1 MPKKATQKPAEA
13 VSESAPVE
21 TQPNQ
26 KGKSKKATTP
36 SQPPAKP
43 EQPVKAEVAAT
54 KPSSKKV
61 PAKKASVK
69 SPPLVE
75 ETHDEET
82 VAETE
87 VAPKSTRQVPTR
99 ESVEREFDELLAVID
114 QEIEK
119 LRGSAAKSKGVKF
132 LRTVSKKARVL
143 KGHALR
149 VSKQRATT
157 RRNNTNSGFLKPVQI
172 SKELAKFTGWNPS
185 ELKSRVDVTKSICEY
200 IKKNNLQKPEDKRRI
215 LVSRDQNLKK
225 LLKYDQDEL
234 TYFDLQKCLK
244 GHFLPTPVDVKV
256 KA

>member
-21 TQPNQ
+21 TQPNR
-26 KGKSKKATTP
+26 KGKPKKAAAP
-36 SQPPAKP
+36 SQPPAKSEPTVNP
-43 EQPVKAEVAAT
+43 EVVAES
-54 KPSSKKV
+54 KPSSKKKAPTKPV
-61 PAKKASVK
+61 P
-69 SPPLVE
+69 PPVE
-75 ETHDEET
+75 DTTQVEDET
-82 VAETE
+82 VTE
-87 VAPKSTRQVPTR
+87 AAPKSTRQVPTR
-99 ESVEREFDELLAVID
+99 ESVEKEFDELLAVID

-119 LRGSAAKSKGVKF
+119 LRGSAAKSKGIKF

-172 SKELAKFTGWNPS
+172 SKELAKFTGWNPT
-185 ELKSRVDVTKSICEY
+185 ELKSRVDVTKSICDY

-244 GHFLPTPVDVKV
+244 GHFLTTPAAEVKT

>member
-1 MPKKATQKPAEA
+1 MPKKAAQKPVEE
-13 VSESAPVE
+13 VSESAPVD
-21 TQPNQ
+21 TQNTR
-26 KGKSKKATTP
+26 KGKQKK
-36 SQPPAKP
+36 
-43 EQPVKAEVAAT
+43 V
-54 KPSSKKV
+54 KV
-61 PAKKASVK
+61 PAEAEVTSEPAKVVAPAPKSAKKVAGKQVS
-69 SPPLVE
+69 SPPE
-75 ETHDEET
+75 QTEDTGT
-82 VAETE
+82 VPQESE
-87 VAPKSTRQVPTR
+87 PAPKSTRQVPTR
-99 ESVEREFDELLAVID
+99 ESVEKEFDDLLAIID

-172 SKELAKFTGWNPS
+172 SKELAKFTGWNPN
-185 ELKSRVDVTKSICEY
+185 ELKSRVDVTKSICDY

-244 GHFLPTPVDVKV
+244 SHFLPDPKV